1 MTANP
6 PLPRAKF
13 IMSAGEMPPHRN
25 PAEIAQWV
33 HSVRQSRAQSGRLM
47 QWYPKAGRTTRTGP
61 NPHVGPVASDPDDF
75 CTQQH
80 DVAGVTREVVGHYLP
95 LAQ

>member
-13 IMSAGEMPPHRN
+13 IISAGEMPPHRN

-47 QWYPKAGRTTRTGP
+47 QLVPTGP
-61 NPHVGPVASDPDDF
+61 NPHVGPVAPDPDDF